1 MLRSVRTG
9 GLAAALFATLA
20 GGTTASAQEAP
31 APVQAPVETAAPSF
45 VSQPVVAALPAQNE
59 TVAAPAPAAAPVK
72 AQGKRSLAA
81 LTAENAAT
89 ATTGVDHECLATAVY
104 FEARGESL
112 EGQLAVAEVVLNRA
126 ASGRFPKEVCA
137 VVKQPAQFSFVR
149 NGQFPK
155 ADRASAAWKKAV
167 AIARIAQD
175 QLADELPSNV
185 LFYHAD
191 YVAPSWGKRLTRSA
205 KIGTHIFY
213 S

>member
-20 GGTTASAQEAP
+20 GGTTAQAQEAP
-31 APVQAPVETAAPSF
+31 APAAPVEHTVF
-45 VSQPVVAALPAQNE
+45 VSQPVVAAVPAAA
-59 TVAAPAPAAAPVK
+59 TPAPAPAEQAVK
-72 AQGKRSLAA
+72 PGQPLAK
-81 LTAENAAT
+81 L
-89 ATTGVDHECLATAVY
+89 ATTLASSQTADATHECLAVAVY

-112 EGQLAVAEVVLNRA
+112 DGQLAVAEVVLNRA
-126 ASGRFPKEVCA
+126 ASGQYPRDVCK

-149 NGQFPK
+149 NGQFPA

-167 AIARIAQD
+167 AIAKVAQD
-175 QLADELPSNV
+175 KLATKLSHNV
-185 LFYHAD
+185 LWYHAD
-191 YVAPSWGKRLTRSA
+191 YVAPAWGKRLTRQA